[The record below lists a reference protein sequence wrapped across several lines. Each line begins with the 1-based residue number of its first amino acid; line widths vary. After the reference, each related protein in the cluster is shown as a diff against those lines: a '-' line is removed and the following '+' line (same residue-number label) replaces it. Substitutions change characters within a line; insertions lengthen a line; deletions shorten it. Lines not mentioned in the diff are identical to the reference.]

1 MQDIYSILGYDKAAL
16 EGIIQDLP
24 RYYITYRIKKRNGKS
39 RRIDAPQSPLK
50 EIQRAIVDKILY
62 RFRAHPIAHGF
73 VHGKSPRTNALK
85 HVGKK
90 YVLTLDIKDFFNSIE
105 INDVVKTLSWLAPQQ
120 QVTSSYTFDELK
132 LLAQLMCYN
141 DVLPQGAPTSPVISN
156 LVCLGLDKKLS
167 DLAVA
172 NGVTITR
179 YADDIAVSG
188 DSPDTINLKTA
199 VFSNIYSYGLTPNKK
214 KTKIRK
220 YYQRQQITGVI
231 VNTKT
236 SVKKETWKNLRARLY
251 NIKRDQKTIPLSEFQ
266 QIRGQIEW
274 IKSLNQ
280 TRGDQLLQQLLLIN
294 VA

>member
-1 MQDIYSILGYDKAAL
+1 MQDIYSILGYDKTAL

-167 DLAVA
+167 DLAAA

-199 VFSNIYSYGLTPNKK
+199 VFSNIYSYGLVPNKK